1 MKDYILAKN
10 VLDYKHIGSL
20 VNIKEVLYSKT
31 GKVICREY
39 DNCIVTNLYK
49 GLLFRCC
56 ILLNNTEYLIYDL
69 DNENIDLYI
78 TFMNILEAND
88 EQQI

>member
-1 MKDYILAKN
+1 MKNYNLAKN

-20 VNIKEVLYSKT
+20 VDVKEVFYSKT

-49 GLLFRCC
+49 GLLFKCC
-56 ILLNNTEYLIYDL
+56 IFLNNTEYLIYDL
-69 DNENIDLYI
+69 DSENIDLYI
-78 TFMNILEAND
+78 SFISILEDKN
-88 EQQI
+88 E